1 MGINLKGI
9 EAKLNEFNN
18 KLNEIGDQVSDAL
31 NSGFSSFDETLNS
44 VVGSFDEATD
54 NLAVKYDE
62 MKSKNENK
70 EEKEIVTPFDNSNNF
85 AEDVSEVTSVNH
97 TVKPSIS
104 SEISSENGSV
114 LNESSIDEGLFV
126 GGVDTPIPVP
136 VIEESPVEIEN
147 RPVVVL
153 DKVDENIEKIGED
166 K

>member
-62 MKSKNENK
+62 MKSKNDWL
-70 EEKEIVTPFDNSNNF
+70 VY
-85 AEDVSEVTSVNH
+85 
-97 TVKPSIS
+97 
-104 SEISSENGSV
+104 
-114 LNESSIDEGLFV
+114 SSIIRSASLCICSFEFIFFRKECVAISLFDISDFRLRLKFHV
-126 GGVDTPIPVP
+126 RTMF
-136 VIEESPVEIEN
+136 
-147 RPVVVL
+147 L
-153 DKVDENIEKIGED
+153 
-166 K
+166 